1 MKNDG
6 IDCLKVVG
14 TQGKQ
19 VMIDCK
25 TVRLSAVKLSVPDYN
40 KQYLNIPINSVEVN
54 ENSNSVNLN
63 NHEICSLQ

>member
-40 KQYLNIPINSVEVN
+40 KQYLNIPINSV
-54 ENSNSVNLN
+54 
-63 NHEICSLQ
+63 